1 MNRMNTAIAKT
12 PLIDMRYLLIGLF
25 MLAAAG
31 LAVVMKPTPVPKQA
45 QPDLEVMLPKQ
56 FGDWTIDPNIAPV
69 MPTTGVQQ
77 QLKETYDQMVNRT
90 YVNSRGE
97 RMMISVAYG
106 SQQTQ
111 KLKAHRQEVCYA
123 SQGFEIRNF
132 HRDQAVVNGAPIGV
146 YRMFAIN
153 KQRYEPVTYWFTVG
167 DKVVGSRFDRL
178 LVQIQYAFTGTIPDG
193 VLVRIS
199 NISRDEASAYARHI
213 EFINTL
219 FQSMPSESVKKLV
232 GSAG

>member
-1 MNRMNTAIAKT
+1 MKFIN
-12 PLIDMRYLLIGLF
+12 LRYLIIGIA

-31 LAVVMKPTPVPKQA
+31 LAVAMKPTPIPKQA
-45 QPDLEVMLPKQ
+45 QPDLETLIPKQ
-56 FGDWTIDPNIAPV
+56 FDVWTMDPTVAPV
-69 MPTTGVQQ
+69 MPTVGVQQ

-90 YVNSRGE
+90 YLNNKGE
-97 RMMISVAYG
+97 RMMISIAYG

-123 SQGFEIRNF
+123 SQGFEIQHFKREE
-132 HRDQAVVNGAPIGV
+132 ATVAGVPITVN
-146 YRMFAIN
+146 RMFAVA

-167 DKVVGSRFDRL
+167 DKVVGSRLDRL
-178 LVQIQYAFTGTIPDG
+178 LVQVQYAFTGTIPDG

-199 NISRDEASAYARHI
+199 NISQDESSSYVKHI

-219 FQSMPSESVKKLV
+219 LKAVSQEGVRTFV
-232 GSAG
+232 GGAG

>member
-1 MNRMNTAIAKT
+1 MNTAIAKT
-12 PLIDMRYLLIGLF
+12 PRIDMRYLLIGLF

-31 LAVVMKPTPVPKQA
+31 LAIVMKPTPVPKQA
-45 QPDLEVMLPKQ
+45 QPDLEVMIPKQ

-132 HRDQAVVNGAPIGV
+132 HRDQAVVSGVPIGV

-153 KQRYEPVTYWFTVG
+153 KHRHEPVTYWFTVG
-167 DKVVGSRFDRL
+167 DKVVGSHLERL
-178 LVQIQYAFTGTIPDG
+178 LAQLQYAFTGSIPDG
-193 VLVRIS
+193 VLVRVS
-199 NISRDEASAYARHI
+199 NISENEQSSYIRHI
-213 EFINTL
+213 DFINTL
-219 FQSMPSESVKKLV
+219 LASMKPQAWQRLV
-232 GSAG
+232 GKPTR